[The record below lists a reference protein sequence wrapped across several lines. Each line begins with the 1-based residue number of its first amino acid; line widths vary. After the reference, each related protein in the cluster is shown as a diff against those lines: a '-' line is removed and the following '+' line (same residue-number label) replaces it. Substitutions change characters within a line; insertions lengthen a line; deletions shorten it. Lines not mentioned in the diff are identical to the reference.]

1 MRVNWMVW
9 SKRVVTALISGTPFK
24 NCWGLF
30 SRQVPGVML
39 AWDFCMRL
47 LSGFCIRR
55 LTHMCQLR
63 LIIYWSVH
71 SISILVLVRFLFVEN
86 IGLISIPLDDVKGF
100 NIELC
105 PTVQQ
110 ILQNRRL
117 LEPYMKTF
125 QEFLDKLNGNKK
137 IEGMAYQALKREK
150 NERTMEF

>member
-1 MRVNWMVW
+1 MDGLVE
-9 SKRVVTALISGTPFK
+9 KSGDGTDFWNAIQKLLGTVFKASSGGNACMGFLYEIVIGLLYPKIDAHVSAQTNHLLKCPF
-24 NCWGLF
+24 NIH
-30 SRQVPGVML
+30 
-39 AWDFCMRL
+39 
-47 LSGFCIRR
+47 SG
-55 LTHMCQLR
+55 
-63 LIIYWSVH
+63 S
-71 SISILVLVRFLFVEN
+71 
-86 IGLISIPLDDVKGF
+86 GLISIPLDDVKGF